1 MLKDKQDAFGHGMLD
16 YYHGT
21 RTSLVIER
29 DDGYIESDNIGLQLY
44 FAEYRD
50 WPSLERK
57 AMRYTRGRVL
67 DIGCGAGRHSLYLQQ
82 KGLDVVGIDNSPLA
96 IEVCK
101 LRGLRDVRPVPITR
115 IGPQLGVFDTV
126 LMLGNNFGL
135 FGNPDR
141 AKRLLRRLRG
151 ITSRRGRIIAQS
163 VDPYRTDNPDHLE
176 YHERNRQRGRA
187 AGQIKLRIRYRKYT
201 TPWWGLLLVSK
212 EEMADIIGGTG
223 WRANICLETE
233 AGPYIAILEK
243 TGH

>member
-1 MLKDKQDAFGHGMLD
+1 MLD

-21 RTSLVIER
+21 RTALVIER
-29 DDGYIESDNIGLQLY
+29 DDGYLEPDIGLQSY

-50 WPSLERK
+50 WHPIERK
-57 AMRYTRGRVL
+57 AMRYARGRVL
-67 DIGCGAGRHSLYLQQ
+67 DIGCGTGKHSLHLQQ

-115 IGPQLGVFDTV
+115 IGPRLGVFDTV

-141 AKRLLRRLRG
+141 ARRLLRRLHG
-151 ITSRRGRIIAQS
+151 MTSRRGRIIAQS
-163 VDPYRTDNPDHLE
+163 ADPYRTNNPDHLE
-176 YHERNRQRGRA
+176 YHERNRQRGRV
-187 AGQIKLRIRYRKYT
+187 AGQIRLRVRYGKYT
-201 TPWWGLLLVSK
+201 TPWWDLLLVSK
-212 EEMADIIGGTG
+212 EEMADILDGTG

-233 AGPYIAILEK
+233 AGPYTAILEK
-243 TGH
+243 TRP